1 VPAPVA
7 PVVQPTPE
15 AVQHVFQLMT
25 GHIVASAVNIAARLG
40 LSDRLA
46 GGPRSADALAQECG
60 VNADAL
66 YRVMR
71 ALASIGI
78 FAEGS
83 DSAAAEGEF
92 VHVVVD
98 RATRRPADIP
108 VAWREKLARIS

>member
-1 VPAPVA
+1 MPAPVA

-71 ALASIGI
+71 ALASLGLYD
-78 FAEGS
+78 EP
-83 DSAAAEGEF
+83 
-92 VHVVVD
+92 
-98 RATRRPADIP
+98 ATRTFALTPAG
-108 VAWREKLARIS
+108 A